1 MTNEIAITLTLYG
14 EAAKKPLEDKLRI
27 AGAIMEM
34 SGGDSSKVEQVC
46 LAFPCWRFK
55 KPFVPNDMAS
65 RKNWREC
72 KAIANETIAKMK

>member
-27 AGAIMEM
+27 AGTILEM

-46 LAFPCWRFK
+46 LDFPCWRFK
-55 KPFVPNDMAS
+55 KPFVPNDVGS
-65 RKNWREC
+65 RKIWREC
-72 KAIANETIAKMK
+72 KEIAIETIAKMK

>member
-27 AGAIMEM
+27 AGVIMEM

-46 LAFPCWRFK
+46 LAFPCWRFR
-55 KPFVPNDMAS
+55 KPFVPNDVAS
-65 RKNWREC
+65 RKIWREC
-72 KAIANETIAKMK
+72 KAIAIEKIAKMK